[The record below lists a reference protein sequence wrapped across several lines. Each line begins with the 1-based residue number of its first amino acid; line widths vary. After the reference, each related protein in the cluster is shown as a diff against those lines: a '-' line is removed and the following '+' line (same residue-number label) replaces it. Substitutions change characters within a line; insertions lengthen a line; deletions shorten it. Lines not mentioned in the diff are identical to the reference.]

1 MDAMFNFPLHI
12 FRAYDIRGKLTAFT
26 PQVVAAIAYALADQY
41 SLAGQSKVVIGYDA
55 RLSSPQYAA
64 ILATIFE
71 KQGLDVID
79 LGCCSSPMMYFM
91 ARQTHGNGVMVTAS
105 HNPKSDNG
113 IKWILN
119 GEPPTPAQIEA
130 VGNAAA
136 HHHIQ
141 ALDVPRIR
149 GLSHQIK
156 TEYWLMYQQGL
167 LEDIHL
173 KRPFKVVL
181 DGLHGSAGRCAEM
194 VLNRLGCDVIALRCE
209 ANGEFPDHAP
219 DPSQAIHLEKLQHAV
234 LNHQADIGIAL
245 DGDGDRLVIMDEQ
258 AHIITA
264 DRLISLFAQMC
275 LEQHPQAEIV
285 FDVKCSSMVT
295 QTVNDLGGIATMIR
309 TGSSFLRRYLSQSQ
323 GKAVFGG
330 EYAGHYVFND
340 GRGFGYDDGV
350 YAALRVLEYLSQF
363 PKQTLSQLLS
373 AFPERYCTE
382 DTYIST
388 HRSEPKIVLQD
399 IESCSYQSKAQ
410 LSKIDG
416 IRLDFDDGFGI
427 IRASNTGEYFTVR
440 FDAGSPLQLAQI
452 RHQFVRMLQDKYP
465 KIAQD
470 ISNIH

>member
-1 MDAMFNFPLHI
+1 
-12 FRAYDIRGKLTAFT
+12 
-26 PQVVAAIAYALADQY
+26 
-41 SLAGQSKVVIGYDA
+41 
-55 RLSSPQYAA
+55 
-64 ILATIFE
+64 
-71 KQGLDVID
+71 
-79 LGCCSSPMMYFM
+79 
-91 ARQTHGNGVMVTAS
+91 
-105 HNPKSDNG
+105 
-113 IKWILN
+113 
-119 GEPPTPAQIEA
+119 
-130 VGNAAA
+130 
-136 HHHIQ
+136 
-141 ALDVPRIR
+141 
-149 GLSHQIK
+149 
-156 TEYWLMYQQGL
+156 
-167 LEDIHL
+167 
-173 KRPFKVVL
+173 
-181 DGLHGSAGRCAEM
+181 
-194 VLNRLGCDVIALRCE
+194 
-209 ANGEFPDHAP
+209 
-219 DPSQAIHLEKLQHAV
+219 
-234 LNHQADIGIAL
+234 
-245 DGDGDRLVIMDEQ
+245 
-258 AHIITA
+258 
-264 DRLISLFAQMC
+264 
-275 LEQHPQAEIV
+275 
-285 FDVKCSSMVT
+285 
-295 QTVNDLGGIATMIR
+295 
-309 TGSSFLRRYLSQSQ
+309 SQSQ

>member
-1 MDAMFNFPLHI
+1 MDAMVNFPLHI
-12 FRAYDIRGKLTAFT
+12 FRAYDIRGKLTVFT
-26 PQVVAAIAYALADQY
+26 PQVVTAIAYALAQQY
-41 SLAGQSKVVIGYDA
+41 QTVGQTKVVIGYDA

-113 IKWILN
+113 IKWILK
-119 GEPPTPAQIEA
+119 GEPPTPAQIEEI
-130 VGNAAA
+130 GNASA
-136 HHHIQ
+136 HHYIKVM
-141 ALDVPRIR
+141 DTPRIR

-156 TEYWLMYQQGL
+156 TDCCLSYQQGL
-167 LEDIHL
+167 LQDIQL
-173 KRPFKVVL
+173 ARPFKIVL
-181 DGLHGSAGRCAEM
+181 DGLHGSAGRCAEI
-194 VLNRLGCDVIALRCE
+194 VLTKLGCNVIALRCE

-219 DPSQAIHLEKLQHAV
+219 DPSQAIHLEQLRQNIIKHK
-234 LNHQADIGIAL
+234 ADIGIAL
-245 DGDGDRLVIMDEQ
+245 DGDGDRLVIVDDQ

-264 DRLISLFAQMC
+264 DRLISLFAKIC
-275 LEQHPQAEIV
+275 LAEHPQAEIV
-285 FDVKCSSMVT
+285 FDVKCSSMVA
-295 QTVNDLGGIATMIR
+295 QTVKALGGVPTMIR
-309 TGSSFLRRYLSQSQ
+309 TGSSFLRSYLSQSQ

-340 GRGFGYDDGV
+340 GRGFGYDDGL

-363 PKQTLSQLLS
+363 PEQTLSQLLS
-373 AFPERYCTE
+373 TVPERYCTE

-388 HRSEPKIVLQD
+388 YRSEPKIVLQD
-399 IESCSYQSKAQ
+399 IERLSYQSKAH

-416 IRLDFDDGFGI
+416 IRLDFADGFGI

-440 FDAGSPLQLAQI
+440 FDAANPLQLAHI

>member
-1 MDAMFNFPLHI
+1 MDAMFNFPYIFFVLTIFVASLRRLHRKWWLPLLMLWQI
-12 FRAYDIRGKLTAFT
+12 S
-26 PQVVAAIAYALADQY
+26 

-136 HHHIQ
+136 HYHIQ

-156 TEYWLMYQQGL
+156 TEYCLMYQQGL

-194 VLNRLGCDVIALRCE
+194 VLNGLGCDVIALRCE
-209 ANGEFPDHAP
+209 ANGEF
-219 DPSQAIHLEKLQHAV
+219 Q
-234 LNHQADIGIAL
+234 
-245 DGDGDRLVIMDEQ
+245 IM
-258 AHIITA
+258 
-264 DRLISLFAQMC
+264 RLIL
-275 LEQHPQAEIV
+275 
-285 FDVKCSSMVT
+285 
-295 QTVNDLGGIATMIR
+295 
-309 TGSSFLRRYLSQSQ
+309 LRR
-323 GKAVFGG
+323 F
-330 EYAGHYVFND
+330 
-340 GRGFGYDDGV
+340 
-350 YAALRVLEYLSQF
+350 
-363 PKQTLSQLLS
+363 
-373 AFPERYCTE
+373 
-382 DTYIST
+382 I
-388 HRSEPKIVLQD
+388 
-399 IESCSYQSKAQ
+399 
-410 LSKIDG
+410 
-416 IRLDFDDGFGI
+416 
-427 IRASNTGEYFTVR
+427 
-440 FDAGSPLQLAQI
+440 
-452 RHQFVRMLQDKYP
+452 
-465 KIAQD
+465 
-470 ISNIH
+470 